1 MPAIIAIIK
10 VTSKIRQGRAQKGYT
25 MLEELKQQVY
35 EANMQ
40 LPRRGL
46 VTYTWGNVSGI
57 DREKGLFVIKPSGVE
72 YDELTPAMFVVMDLN
87 GNKVEGDLNPS
98 SDTKTH
104 LELYRAFP
112 QLGGIVHTHS
122 THVVAFAQARRDL
135 PAFGT
140 THADYFYGPVPCTRE
155 LTPEEIAEQER
166 LAAEKAREER
176 LQGLLDSMTLEE
188 KVGQLFF
195 VRCPETNAVEDIST
209 YHLGGYLLFGRDYK
223 DGDSWLTWEQFI
235 QKIES
240 YQDAAAIP
248 LFIGSDEE
256 GGTVTRASRNPNLF
270 SEPFKSPQKLN
281 YIGGIEEI
289 LRDTDTRSRE
299 LRALGINVNFAP
311 VCDVSTD
318 PKDFI
323 YDRTLGQDANMTADY
338 VRLVVPAMTEGGT
351 LPVLKHF
358 PGYGSNADTHTGIAV
373 DQRPMETFETA
384 DLLPF
389 KAGIKAGA
397 PFVLVSH
404 NIVNCMDP
412 ELPASLSPAV
422 HKILREECGF
432 DGIAITDD
440 LAMDAVKAY
449 ARDGAVAVMA
459 LQAGNDMIVTTD
471 YRTQIPAVIAAV
483 QEGTLDESVIDD
495 ACLRVLRCKDTFL
508 GIPENNP

>member
-1 MPAIIAIIK
+1 MKRLLAAMLAALTVFSTAGCAKPDNSTEPAAPD
-10 VTSKIRQGRAQKGYT
+10 
-25 MLEELKQQVY
+25 QQV
-35 EANMQ
+35 E
-40 LPRRGL
+40 
-46 VTYTWGNVSGI
+46 
-57 DREKGLFVIKPSGVE
+57 
-72 YDELTPAMFVVMDLN
+72 PAPTV
-87 GNKVEGDLNPS
+87 
-98 SDTKTH
+98 
-104 LELYRAFP
+104 P
-112 QLGGIVHTHS
+112 QE
-122 THVVAFAQARRDL
+122 
-135 PAFGT
+135 
-140 THADYFYGPVPCTRE
+140 PV
-155 LTPEEIAEQER
+155 LTPEEQAEQER
-166 LAAEKAREER
+166 LAAEQAREKR
-176 LQGLLDSMTLEE
+176 LQTLLDSMTLEE

-209 YHLGGYLLFGRDYK
+209 YHLGGYLLFSRDFK
-223 DGDSWLTWEQFI
+223 DGDNWLTKEQFLEKI
-235 QKIES
+235 QS
-240 YQDAAAIP
+240 YQDVAEIP

-270 SEPFKSPQKLN
+270 SETFKSPQKLN

-358 PGYGSNADTHTGIAV
+358 PGYGNNVDTHTGIAV
-373 DQRPMETFETA
+373 DQRPMETFENS

-389 KAGIKAGA
+389 QAGIEAGA

-404 NIVNCMDP
+404 NIVTCMDAD
-412 ELPASLSPAV
+412 LPASLSPAV
-422 HKILREECGF
+422 HKVLRETCGF
-432 DGIAITDD
+432 EGIAITDD
-440 LAMDAVKAY
+440 LAMDAVQAY
-449 ARDGAVAVMA
+449 AKNGAVAVMA
-459 LQAGNDMIVTTD
+459 LQAGNDMIITTD

-483 QEGTLDESVIDD
+483 QDGTLDESVIDN

-508 GIPENNP
+508 RIPENNP

>member
-1 MPAIIAIIK
+1 MKRLLAAMLAALTVFSTAGCAKPDNSTEP
-10 VTSKIRQGRAQKGYT
+10 VTPD
-25 MLEELKQQVY
+25 QQV
-35 EANMQ
+35 E
-40 LPRRGL
+40 
-46 VTYTWGNVSGI
+46 
-57 DREKGLFVIKPSGVE
+57 
-72 YDELTPAMFVVMDLN
+72 PAPTV
-87 GNKVEGDLNPS
+87 
-98 SDTKTH
+98 
-104 LELYRAFP
+104 P
-112 QLGGIVHTHS
+112 QE
-122 THVVAFAQARRDL
+122 
-135 PAFGT
+135 
-140 THADYFYGPVPCTRE
+140 PV
-155 LTPEEIAEQER
+155 LTPEEQAEQER
-166 LAAEKAREER
+166 LAAEQAREKR
-176 LQGLLDSMTLEE
+176 LQALLDSMTLEE

-209 YHLGGYLLFGRDYK
+209 YHLGGYLLFGRDFK
-223 DGDSWLTWEQFI
+223 DGDNWLTKEQFLEKI
-235 QKIES
+235 QS
-240 YQDAAAIP
+240 YQDAAEIP

-270 SEPFKSPQKLN
+270 SETFKSPQKLN

-358 PGYGSNADTHTGIAV
+358 PGYGNNVDTHTGIAV
-373 DQRPMETFETA
+373 DQRPMETFENS

-389 KAGIKAGA
+389 QAGIDAGA

-404 NIVNCMDP
+404 NIVTCMDAD
-412 ELPASLSPAV
+412 LPASLSPAV
-422 HKILREECGF
+422 HKVLRETCGF
-432 DGIAITDD
+432 EGIAITDD
-440 LAMDAVKAY
+440 LAMDAVQAY
-449 ARDGAVAVMA
+449 AKNGAVAVMA
-459 LQAGNDMIVTTD
+459 LQAGNDMIITTD

-483 QEGTLDESVIDD
+483 QDGTLDESVIDN

-508 GIPENNP
+508 RIPENNP

>member
-1 MPAIIAIIK
+1 MKRFLAALLAALTVFTLTGCGKTENPAEP
-10 VTSKIRQGRAQKGYT
+10 VTPGQA
-25 MLEELKQQVY
+25 EEP
-35 EANMQ
+35 A
-40 LPRRGL
+40 
-46 VTYTWGNVSGI
+46 
-57 DREKGLFVIKPSGVE
+57 
-72 YDELTPAMFVVMDLN
+72 TPT
-87 GNKVEGDLNPS
+87 EP
-98 SDTKTH
+98 
-104 LELYRAFP
+104 
-112 QLGGIVHTHS
+112 
-122 THVVAFAQARRDL
+122 
-135 PAFGT
+135 
-140 THADYFYGPVPCTRE
+140 E

-358 PGYGSNADTHTGIAV
+358 PGYGSATVDDHNGTSIVEKSLSELEACDLIPFQSIIAAEGSVPFVMVSHLSYPSVTGSDT
-373 DQRPMETFETA
+373 PA
-384 DLLPF
+384 DL
-389 KAGIKAGA
+389 
-397 PFVLVSH
+397 SSS
-404 NIVNCMDP
+404 IVTD
-412 ELPASLSPAV
+412 
-422 HKILREECGF
+422 ILRDKLEYQNV
-432 DGIAITDD
+432 IITDSHSMASITDHYSAGDAAVKALEAGCDMILMPSD
-440 LAMDAVKAY
+440 LQAAFDAVKA
-449 ARDGAVAVMA
+449 AVA
-459 LQAGNDMIVTTD
+459 D
-471 YRTQIPAVIAAV
+471 
-483 QEGTLDESVIDD
+483 GTLSQARIDESV
-495 ACLRVLRCKDTFL
+495 LRILTVKAEY
-508 GIPENNP
+508 GIIS

>member
-1 MPAIIAIIK
+1 MKRILAAMLAALTVFSTAGCAKPDNSTEPAAPD
-10 VTSKIRQGRAQKGYT
+10 
-25 MLEELKQQVY
+25 QQV
-35 EANMQ
+35 E
-40 LPRRGL
+40 
-46 VTYTWGNVSGI
+46 
-57 DREKGLFVIKPSGVE
+57 
-72 YDELTPAMFVVMDLN
+72 PAPTV
-87 GNKVEGDLNPS
+87 
-98 SDTKTH
+98 
-104 LELYRAFP
+104 P
-112 QLGGIVHTHS
+112 QE
-122 THVVAFAQARRDL
+122 
-135 PAFGT
+135 
-140 THADYFYGPVPCTRE
+140 PV
-155 LTPEEIAEQER
+155 LTPEEQAEQER
-166 LAAEKAREER
+166 LAVEQAREKR
-176 LQGLLDSMTLEE
+176 LQTLLDSMTLEE

-209 YHLGGYLLFGRDYK
+209 YHLGGYLLFGRDFK
-223 DGDSWLTWEQFI
+223 DGDSWLTKEQFLEKI
-235 QKIES
+235 QS
-240 YQDAAAIP
+240 YQDAAEIP

-270 SEPFKSPQKLN
+270 SETFKSPQKLN

-358 PGYGSNADTHTGIAV
+358 PGYGNNVDTHTGIAV
-373 DQRPMETFETA
+373 DQRPMETFENS

-389 KAGIKAGA
+389 QAGIDAGA

-404 NIVNCMDP
+404 NIVTCMDAD
-412 ELPASLSPAV
+412 LPASLSPAV
-422 HKILREECGF
+422 HRVLREACGF
-432 DGIAITDD
+432 EGIAITDD
-440 LAMDAVKAY
+440 LAMDAVQAY
-449 ARDGAVAVMA
+449 AKNGAVAVMA
-459 LQAGNDMIVTTD
+459 LQAGNDMIITTD

-508 GIPENNP
+508 RIPENNP

>member
-1 MPAIIAIIK
+1 MKRILAVVLAALTLFSLTECGQTPPK
-10 VTSKIRQGRAQKGYT
+10 PVTPDQT
-25 MLEELKQQVY
+25 VEPV
-35 EANMQ
+35 
-40 LPRRGL
+40 
-46 VTYTWGNVSGI
+46 V
-57 DREKGLFVIKPSGVE
+57 PSV
-72 YDELTPAMFVVMDLN
+72 
-87 GNKVEGDLNPS
+87 
-98 SDTKTH
+98 
-104 LELYRAFP
+104 P
-112 QLGGIVHTHS
+112 Q
-122 THVVAFAQARRDL
+122 
-135 PAFGT
+135 
-140 THADYFYGPVPCTRE
+140 
-155 LTPEEIAEQER
+155 LTPEEQAEQER
-166 LAAEKAREER
+166 LAAEQAREKR
-176 LQGLLDSMTLEE
+176 LQTLLDSMTLEE

-195 VRCPETNAVEDIST
+195 VRCPTENAVEDIST
-209 YHLGGYLLFGRDYK
+209 YHLGGYLLFSRDYK
-223 DGDSWLTWEQFI
+223 DGDSWLTWDQFI

-270 SEPFKSPQKLN
+270 SETFKSPQKLN

-358 PGYGSNADTHTGIAV
+358 PGYGNNVDTHTGIAV
-373 DQRPMETFETA
+373 DQRPMETFENS

-389 KAGIKAGA
+389 QAGIDAGA

-404 NIVNCMDP
+404 NIVTCMDAD
-412 ELPASLSPAV
+412 LPASLSPAV
-422 HKILREECGF
+422 HRVLREACGF
-432 DGIAITDD
+432 EGIAITDD
-440 LAMDAVKAY
+440 LAMDAVQAY
-449 ARDGAVAVMA
+449 AKNGAVAVMA
-459 LQAGNDMIVTTD
+459 LQAGNDMIITTD

-483 QEGTLDESVIDD
+483 QDGTLDESVIDN

-508 GIPENNP
+508 RIPENNP

>member
-1 MPAIIAIIK
+1 MKRILAVVLAALTLFSLTECGQTPPK
-10 VTSKIRQGRAQKGYT
+10 PVTPD
-25 MLEELKQQVY
+25 QQV
-35 EANMQ
+35 E
-40 LPRRGL
+40 
-46 VTYTWGNVSGI
+46 
-57 DREKGLFVIKPSGVE
+57 
-72 YDELTPAMFVVMDLN
+72 PAPTV
-87 GNKVEGDLNPS
+87 
-98 SDTKTH
+98 
-104 LELYRAFP
+104 P
-112 QLGGIVHTHS
+112 QE
-122 THVVAFAQARRDL
+122 
-135 PAFGT
+135 
-140 THADYFYGPVPCTRE
+140 PV
-155 LTPEEIAEQER
+155 LTPEEQAEQER
-166 LAAEKAREER
+166 LAAEQAREKR
-176 LQGLLDSMTLEE
+176 LQTLLDSMTLEE

-209 YHLGGYLLFGRDYK
+209 YHLGGYLLFSRDFK
-223 DGDSWLTWEQFI
+223 DGDNWLTKEQFLEKI
-235 QKIES
+235 QS
-240 YQDAAAIP
+240 YQDAAEIP

-270 SEPFKSPQKLN
+270 SETFKSPQKLN

-358 PGYGSNADTHTGIAV
+358 PGYGNNVDTHTGIAV
-373 DQRPMETFETA
+373 DQRPMETFENS

-389 KAGIKAGA
+389 QAGIEAGA

-404 NIVNCMDP
+404 NIVTCMDAD
-412 ELPASLSPAV
+412 LPASLSPAV
-422 HKILREECGF
+422 HRVLREACGF
-432 DGIAITDD
+432 EGIAITDD
-440 LAMDAVKAY
+440 LAMDAVQAY
-449 ARDGAVAVMA
+449 AKNGAVAVMA
-459 LQAGNDMIVTTD
+459 LQAGNDMIITTD

-483 QEGTLDESVIDD
+483 QDGTLDESVIDN

-508 GIPENNP
+508 RIPENNP

>member
-1 MPAIIAIIK
+1 MKRLLAAMLAALTVFSTAGCAKPDNSTEPAAPD
-10 VTSKIRQGRAQKGYT
+10 
-25 MLEELKQQVY
+25 QQV
-35 EANMQ
+35 E
-40 LPRRGL
+40 
-46 VTYTWGNVSGI
+46 
-57 DREKGLFVIKPSGVE
+57 
-72 YDELTPAMFVVMDLN
+72 PAPTV
-87 GNKVEGDLNPS
+87 
-98 SDTKTH
+98 
-104 LELYRAFP
+104 P
-112 QLGGIVHTHS
+112 QE
-122 THVVAFAQARRDL
+122 
-135 PAFGT
+135 
-140 THADYFYGPVPCTRE
+140 PV
-155 LTPEEIAEQER
+155 LTPEEQAEQ
-166 LAAEKAREER
+166 AREKR
-176 LQGLLDSMTLEE
+176 LQALLDSMTLEE

-209 YHLGGYLLFGRDYK
+209 YHLGGYLLFGRDFK
-223 DGDSWLTWEQFI
+223 DGDSWLTKEQFLEKI
-235 QKIES
+235 QS
-240 YQDAAAIP
+240 YQNAAEIP

-270 SEPFKSPQKLN
+270 SETFKSPQKLN

-358 PGYGSNADTHTGIAV
+358 PGYGNNVDTHTGIAV
-373 DQRPMETFETA
+373 DLRPMETFENS

-389 KAGIKAGA
+389 QAGIEAGA

-404 NIVNCMDP
+404 NIVTCMDAD
-412 ELPASLSPAV
+412 LPASLSPAV
-422 HKILREECGF
+422 HRVLREACGF
-432 DGIAITDD
+432 EGIAITDD
-440 LAMDAVKAY
+440 LAMDAVQAY
-449 ARDGAVAVMA
+449 AKNGAVAVMA
-459 LQAGNDMIVTTD
+459 LQAGNDMIITTD

-483 QEGTLDESVIDD
+483 QDGTLDESVIDN

-508 GIPENNP
+508 RIPENNP

>member
-1 MPAIIAIIK
+1 MKRILAAMLAALTVFSTAGCAKPDNSTEPAAPD
-10 VTSKIRQGRAQKGYT
+10 
-25 MLEELKQQVY
+25 QQV
-35 EANMQ
+35 E
-40 LPRRGL
+40 
-46 VTYTWGNVSGI
+46 
-57 DREKGLFVIKPSGVE
+57 
-72 YDELTPAMFVVMDLN
+72 PAPTV
-87 GNKVEGDLNPS
+87 
-98 SDTKTH
+98 
-104 LELYRAFP
+104 P
-112 QLGGIVHTHS
+112 QE
-122 THVVAFAQARRDL
+122 
-135 PAFGT
+135 
-140 THADYFYGPVPCTRE
+140 PV
-155 LTPEEIAEQER
+155 LTPEEQAEQER
-166 LAAEKAREER
+166 LAAEQAREKR
-176 LQGLLDSMTLEE
+176 LQALLDSMTLEE

-209 YHLGGYLLFGRDYK
+209 YHLGGYLLFGRDFK
-223 DGDSWLTWEQFI
+223 DGDNWLTKEQFLEKI
-235 QKIES
+235 QS
-240 YQDAAAIP
+240 YQDAAKIP

-270 SEPFKSPQKLN
+270 SETFKSPQKLN

-358 PGYGSNADTHTGIAV
+358 PGYGNNVDTHTGIAV
-373 DQRPMETFETA
+373 DLRPMETFENS

-389 KAGIKAGA
+389 QAGIDAGA

-404 NIVNCMDP
+404 NIVTCMDAD
-412 ELPASLSPAV
+412 LPASLSPAV
-422 HKILREECGF
+422 HRVLRETCGF
-432 DGIAITDD
+432 EGIAITDD
-440 LAMDAVKAY
+440 LAMDAVQAY
-449 ARDGAVAVMA
+449 AKNGAVAVMA
-459 LQAGNDMIVTTD
+459 LQAGNDMIITTD

-483 QEGTLDESVIDD
+483 QDGTLDESVIDD

-508 GIPENNP
+508 RIPENNP

>member
-1 MPAIIAIIK
+1 MRVLAAVLAAWMLIALSACSGTQDQPDSQPEPD
-10 VTSKIRQGRAQKGYT
+10 VSEEPVQPDPPPPSP
-25 MLEELKQQVY
+25 EELAAAQV
-35 EANMQ
+35 E
-40 LPRRGL
+40 
-46 VTYTWGNVSGI
+46 
-57 DREKGLFVIKPSGVE
+57 
-72 YDELTPAMFVVMDLN
+72 ELL
-87 GNKVEGDLNPS
+87 S
-98 SDTKTH
+98 S
-104 LELYRAFP
+104 L
-112 QLGGIVHTHS
+112 
-122 THVVAFAQARRDL
+122 
-135 PAFGT
+135 
-140 THADYFYGPVPCTRE
+140 
-155 LTPEEIAEQER
+155 
-166 LAAEKAREER
+166 
-176 LQGLLDSMTLEE
+176 TLEE
-188 KVGQLFF
+188 QVGQLFF
-195 VRCPETNAVEDIST
+195 VRCPADQALEDITT
-209 YHLGGYLLFGRDYK
+209 YHLGGYVLFTRDYQ
-223 DGDSWLTWEQFI
+223 DDSGAWLTKDQFV
-235 QKIES
+235 QTLS
-240 YQDAAAIP
+240 DYQSAALADTGIP
-248 LFIGSDEE
+248 LLIGSDEE

-389 KAGIKAGA
+389 KAGIEAGA

-440 LAMDAVKAY
+440 LAMDAVQAY
-449 ARDGAVAVMA
+449 AKDGAVAVLA
-459 LQAGNDMIVTTD
+459 LQAGNDMVVTTD

-483 QEGTLDESVIDD
+483 QEGTLEESVIDD

-508 GIPENNP
+508 GIPESDF

>member
-1 MPAIIAIIK
+1 MKRILAVMLAALTVFSTAGCAKPDNSTK
-10 VTSKIRQGRAQKGYT
+10 PVTPDQT
-25 MLEELKQQVY
+25 VEPV
-35 EANMQ
+35 
-40 LPRRGL
+40 
-46 VTYTWGNVSGI
+46 V
-57 DREKGLFVIKPSGVE
+57 PSV
-72 YDELTPAMFVVMDLN
+72 
-87 GNKVEGDLNPS
+87 
-98 SDTKTH
+98 
-104 LELYRAFP
+104 P
-112 QLGGIVHTHS
+112 Q
-122 THVVAFAQARRDL
+122 
-135 PAFGT
+135 
-140 THADYFYGPVPCTRE
+140 
-155 LTPEEIAEQER
+155 LTPEEQAEQER
-166 LAAEKAREER
+166 LAVEQAREKR
-176 LQGLLDSMTLEE
+176 LQTLLDSMTLEE

-195 VRCPETNAVEDIST
+195 VRCPTENAVEDIST

-223 DGDSWLTWEQFI
+223 DGDSWLTWDQFI

-270 SEPFKSPQKLN
+270 SETFKSPQKLN

-311 VCDVSTD
+311 VCDASTD

-358 PGYGSNADTHTGIAV
+358 PGYGNNVDTHTGIAV
-373 DQRPMETFETA
+373 DQRPMETFENS

-389 KAGIKAGA
+389 QAGIEAGA

-404 NIVNCMDP
+404 NIVTCMDAD
-412 ELPASLSPAV
+412 LPASLSPAV
-422 HKILREECGF
+422 HRVLRETCGF
-432 DGIAITDD
+432 EGIAITDD
-440 LAMDAVKAY
+440 LAMDAVQAY
-449 ARDGAVAVMA
+449 AKDGAVAVMA
-459 LQAGNDMIVTTD
+459 LQAGNDMIITTD

-508 GIPENNP
+508 RIPENNP

>member
-1 MPAIIAIIK
+1 MKRILAAMLAALTVFSTAGCAKPDNSTEP
-10 VTSKIRQGRAQKGYT
+10 VTPD
-25 MLEELKQQVY
+25 QQV
-35 EANMQ
+35 E
-40 LPRRGL
+40 
-46 VTYTWGNVSGI
+46 
-57 DREKGLFVIKPSGVE
+57 
-72 YDELTPAMFVVMDLN
+72 PAPTV
-87 GNKVEGDLNPS
+87 
-98 SDTKTH
+98 
-104 LELYRAFP
+104 P
-112 QLGGIVHTHS
+112 QE
-122 THVVAFAQARRDL
+122 
-135 PAFGT
+135 
-140 THADYFYGPVPCTRE
+140 PV
-155 LTPEEIAEQER
+155 LTPEEQAEQER

-195 VRCPETNAVEDIST
+195 VRCPAENAVEDIST
-209 YHLGGYLLFGRDYK
+209 YHLGGYLLFGRDFK
-223 DGDSWLTWEQFI
+223 DGDSWLTKEQFLEKI
-235 QKIES
+235 QS
-240 YQDAAAIP
+240 YQDAAKIP

-270 SEPFKSPQKLN
+270 SETFKSPQKLN

-358 PGYGSNADTHTGIAV
+358 PGYGNNVDTHTGIAV
-373 DQRPMETFETA
+373 DLRPMETFENS

-389 KAGIKAGA
+389 QAGIDAGA

-404 NIVNCMDP
+404 NIVTCMDAD
-412 ELPASLSPAV
+412 LPASLSPAV
-422 HKILREECGF
+422 HRVLRETCGF
-432 DGIAITDD
+432 EGIAITDD
-440 LAMDAVKAY
+440 LAMDAVQAY
-449 ARDGAVAVMA
+449 AKNGAVAVMA
-459 LQAGNDMIVTTD
+459 LQAGNDVIITTD

-483 QEGTLDESVIDD
+483 QDGTLDESVIDN

-508 GIPENNP
+508 RIPENNP

>member
-1 MPAIIAIIK
+1 MKRLLAAMLAALTVFSTAGCAKPDNSTEPAAPD
-10 VTSKIRQGRAQKGYT
+10 
-25 MLEELKQQVY
+25 QQV
-35 EANMQ
+35 E
-40 LPRRGL
+40 
-46 VTYTWGNVSGI
+46 
-57 DREKGLFVIKPSGVE
+57 
-72 YDELTPAMFVVMDLN
+72 PAPTV
-87 GNKVEGDLNPS
+87 
-98 SDTKTH
+98 
-104 LELYRAFP
+104 P
-112 QLGGIVHTHS
+112 QE
-122 THVVAFAQARRDL
+122 
-135 PAFGT
+135 
-140 THADYFYGPVPCTRE
+140 PV
-155 LTPEEIAEQER
+155 LTPEEQAEQER
-166 LAAEKAREER
+166 LAAEQAREKR
-176 LQGLLDSMTLEE
+176 LQTLLDSMTLEE

-195 VRCPETNAVEDIST
+195 VRCPTENAVEDIST
-209 YHLGGYLLFGRDYK
+209 YHLGGYLLFSRDFK
-223 DGDSWLTWEQFI
+223 DGDNWLTKEQFLEKI
-235 QKIES
+235 QS
-240 YQDAAAIP
+240 YQDVAEIP

-270 SEPFKSPQKLN
+270 SETFKSPQKLN

-358 PGYGSNADTHTGIAV
+358 PGYGNNVDTHTGIAV
-373 DQRPMETFETA
+373 DQRPMETFENS

-389 KAGIKAGA
+389 QAGIDAGA

-404 NIVNCMDP
+404 NIVTCMDAD
-412 ELPASLSPAV
+412 LPASLSPAV
-422 HKILREECGF
+422 HKVLREACGF
-432 DGIAITDD
+432 EGIAITDD
-440 LAMDAVKAY
+440 LAMDAVQAY
-449 ARDGAVAVMA
+449 AKNGAVAVMA
-459 LQAGNDMIVTTD
+459 LQAGNDMIITTD

-508 GIPENNP
+508 RIPENNP

>member
-1 MPAIIAIIK
+1 MKRILAAMLAALTVFSTAGCAKPDNSTK
-10 VTSKIRQGRAQKGYT
+10 PVTPDQT
-25 MLEELKQQVY
+25 VEPV
-35 EANMQ
+35 
-40 LPRRGL
+40 
-46 VTYTWGNVSGI
+46 V
-57 DREKGLFVIKPSGVE
+57 PSV
-72 YDELTPAMFVVMDLN
+72 
-87 GNKVEGDLNPS
+87 
-98 SDTKTH
+98 
-104 LELYRAFP
+104 P
-112 QLGGIVHTHS
+112 Q
-122 THVVAFAQARRDL
+122 
-135 PAFGT
+135 
-140 THADYFYGPVPCTRE
+140 
-155 LTPEEIAEQER
+155 LTPEEQAEQER
-166 LAAEKAREER
+166 LAAEQAREKR
-176 LQGLLDSMTLEE
+176 LQTLLDSMTLEE

-195 VRCPETNAVEDIST
+195 VRCPTENAVEDIST

-223 DGDSWLTWEQFI
+223 DGDSWLTWDQFI

-270 SEPFKSPQKLN
+270 SETFKSPQKLN

-358 PGYGSNADTHTGIAV
+358 PGYGNNVDTHTGIAV
-373 DQRPMETFETA
+373 DQRPMETFENS

-389 KAGIKAGA
+389 QAGIDAGA

-404 NIVNCMDP
+404 NIVTCMDAD
-412 ELPASLSPAV
+412 LPASLSPAV
-422 HKILREECGF
+422 HRVLREACGF
-432 DGIAITDD
+432 EGIAITDD
-440 LAMDAVKAY
+440 LAMDAVQAY
-449 ARDGAVAVMA
+449 AKDGAVAVMA
-459 LQAGNDMIVTTD
+459 LQAGNDMVVTTD

-483 QEGTLDESVIDD
+483 QDGTLDESVIDN

-508 GIPENNP
+508 RIPENNP

>member
-1 MPAIIAIIK
+1 M
-10 VTSKIRQGRAQKGYT
+10 
-25 MLEELKQQVY
+25 EE
-35 EANMQ
+35 ESETEDAM
-40 LPRRGL
+40 RRFL
-46 VTYTWGNVSGI
+46 AAVLAALTLFSLSGC
-57 DREKGLFVIKPSGVE
+57 
-72 YDELTPAMFVVMDLN
+72 A
-87 GNKVEGDLNPS
+87 KVECPTEPVTPG
-98 SDTKTH
+98 
-104 LELYRAFP
+104 
-112 QLGGIVHTHS
+112 
-122 THVVAFAQARRDL
+122 QAEE
-135 PAFGT
+135 P
-140 THADYFYGPVPCTRE
+140 
-155 LTPEEIAEQER
+155 TPEEPELSPEEQWEQER
-166 LAAEKAREER
+166 LAMEKARMER
-176 LQGLLDSMTLEE
+176 LQALLDSMTLEE

-195 VRCPETNAVEDIST
+195 VRCPEENAVEDIST
-209 YHLGGYLLFGRDYK
+209 YHLGGCLLFGRDYK
-223 DGDSWLTWEQFI
+223 NGEAWLTKEQFTEKI
-235 QKIES
+235 QS
-240 YQDAAAIP
+240 YQDAAEIP

-358 PGYGSNADTHTGIAV
+358 PGYGNNADTHTGIAV
-373 DQRPMETFETA
+373 DERPMEIFETS

-389 KAGIKAGA
+389 KAGIEAGA

-404 NIVNCMDP
+404 NIVRCMDT

-422 HKILREECGF
+422 HKVLRETCGF
-432 DGIAITDD
+432 EGIAITDD

-449 ARDGAVAVMA
+449 AKEGAVAVMA
-459 LQAGNDMIVTTD
+459 LQAGNDMVITTD
-471 YRTQIPAVIAAV
+471 YRTQISAVIAAV

-495 ACLRVLRCKDTFL
+495 ACLRVLKCKDNHIN
-508 GIPENNP
+508 IPSLYS